1 MNIKLRKILA
11 LEATTVLCCTFF
23 IGCRKEGTVSNNNQ
37 PSQQVETPETSKSEA
52 SKHTISGDIISG
64 TISKEK
70 GPLELTK
77 INVKEPNNT
86 DKNGY
91 KECKR
96 LDGLFQYELQKEYIQ
111 AENLVPFEDENG
123 TGLVLNT
130 GHTVYVKPS
139 EKDETESETTS
150 ASIDALLN
158 NENSSDDFIIDD
170 IADEQLQKCI
180 ISGEEVYNIDNY
192 TYDIQY
198 PNSFAQLR
206 KEGTCE
212 RIYIYN
218 SKDDYDKAIKN
229 REDGQAILNGEK
241 EPYENCVILNG
252 SLVPNLKYSV
262 NSDGRLCVS
271 LRSLATAYDTNTNY
285 DEDAHLLTIPII
297 YGDYV
302 LIPSKNALPNISS
315 YFAIDNKNNT
325 FEYPS
330 ITFAPPWSDTFTLA
344 TTDDVIMP
352 VEDIS
357 RILGWDFWYGDNVLK
372 VVTDELDDT
381 NPDNFVLEEKQTTTI
396 YYELD
401 ELDGYDESES
411 EADIQ

>member
-1 MNIKLRKILA
+1 MNAKLKKILA
-11 LEATTVLCCTFF
+11 FEATAILCCTFM
-23 IGCRKEGTVSNNNQ
+23 GCREETVSSSNQ
-37 PSQQVETPETSKSEA
+37 PPQQVETPETSSIETTE
-52 SKHTISGDIISG
+52 HTISGEIISE
-64 TISKEK
+64 TINKEK
-70 GPLELTK
+70 GPIKLTK

-91 KECKR
+91 KEYTR
-96 LDGLFQYELQKEYIQ
+96 ADGILNYELYKKRTQ
-111 AENLVPFEDENG
+111 AKNLVPFENENNENYA
-123 TGLVLNT
+123 LNT
-130 GHTVYVKPS
+130 GHTIYVRELESS
-139 EKDETESETTS
+139 EITDEESDAPVDTSSTTESDENRILEETNT
-150 ASIDALLN
+150 DN
-158 NENSSDDFIIDD
+158 
-170 IADEQLQKCI
+170 LQKCI
-180 ISGEEVYNIDNY
+180 VSGEEVYDIDNY
-192 TYDIQY
+192 TYEIKY

-206 KEGTCE
+206 KEGSCE

-218 SKDDYDKAIKN
+218 SKEDYDQAIRN
-229 REDGQAILNGEK
+229 RDDGQAILNGEK
-241 EPYENCVILNG
+241 EPYANCVILNG

-262 NSDGRLCVS
+262 NDDGRLCVS
-271 LRSLATAYDTNTNY
+271 LRSLATAYDANTNY

-297 YGDYV
+297 YGKYA
-302 LIPSKNALPNISS
+302 LIPSKNALPNISN
-315 YFAIDNKNNT
+315 YFNIDNKNNT
-325 FEYPS
+325 FIYQS
-330 ITFAPPWSDTFTLA
+330 ITFPPPWSDTFTLA

-372 VVTDELDDT
+372 VITDELDDT